1 MNDLGL
7 SFGPVAPIALMSAAP
22 GACIGSGRAGWT
34 DNAKLA
40 EDHRARVRC
49 ATLAAGKPRLNSG
62 PVDALPILNIGA
74 PIGSTIGPL
83 RTFRNPF
90 KDTGADFH
98 RSQDRSRCPDHMT

>member
-34 DNAKLA
+34 DSAKLA

-49 ATLAAGKPRLNSG
+49 AYARRRKTQA
-62 PVDALPILNIGA
+62 
-74 PIGSTIGPL
+74 
-83 RTFRNPF
+83 
-90 KDTGADFH
+90 
-98 RSQDRSRCPDHMT
+98 Q